1 MASTDLMDKQTN
13 DMPATDP
20 ALLVAELIANGDR
33 ATLATSL
40 ADSGNWPYASLVL
53 IATDRDGAPL
63 LLLSELAEHT
73 RNLAKDPRASLLVDG
88 TGGLDNPLTG
98 ARATLLGRVSPT
110 ADAEALERFIAR
122 HSTARIYAGFRD
134 FRCYRFEIERA
145 HLVAGFGR
153 IEWVEGEPLRRAS
166 KARR

>member
-1 MASTDLMDKQTN
+1 MDKHSTDN
-13 DMPATDP
+13 PAPDP
-20 ALLVAELIANGDR
+20 ALLVAELIATADR
-33 ATLATSL
+33 ATLATIL
-40 ADSGNWPYASLVL
+40 PDAADGGGWPYASLVL
-53 IATDRDGAPL
+53 VATDRDGAPL

-73 RNLAKDPRASLLVDG
+73 RNLGRDPRASLLVDG
-88 TGGLDNPLTG
+88 TGGLENPLTG
-98 ARATLLGRVSPT
+98 ARATLLGRVAPT
-110 ADAEALERFIAR
+110 ADEAALERFIAR

-153 IEWVEGEPLRRAS
+153 IEWVEGDRLRRAA